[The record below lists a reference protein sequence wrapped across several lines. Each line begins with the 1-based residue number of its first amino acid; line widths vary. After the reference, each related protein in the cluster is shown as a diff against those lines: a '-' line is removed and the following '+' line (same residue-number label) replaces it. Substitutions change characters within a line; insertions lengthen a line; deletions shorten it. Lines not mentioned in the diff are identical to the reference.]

1 MVSVAFHGTLVK
13 ALVERVNPLSVGWRK
28 ACGSVAGMRVE
39 RLPER
44 FPNAFGGTV
53 SEEYRGRHHSP
64 TLTMSHFLTVNEA
77 AKLTGKSPSSIRR
90 ILYPILKS
98 DKHPDR
104 QHIEPT
110 VAVAK
115 SLRVKGENF
124 AWKISEELLRREI
137 PEGAEKA
144 KAEPKFGSVG
154 GDQSPVIIEMLRK
167 ELDIKNRQIE
177 TQNDLLKGLT
187 ERLREGNILMG
198 SLQQQLALT
207 DGSSRN
213 KSDAVDAEST
223 TTEKPKPGSDVPTE
237 TPQKTH
243 WLFRKIF

>member
-1 MVSVAFHGTLVK
+1 M
-13 ALVERVNPLSVGWRK
+13 P
-28 ACGSVAGMRVE
+28 
-39 RLPER
+39 
-44 FPNAFGGTV
+44 
-53 SEEYRGRHHSP
+53 
-64 TLTMSHFLTVNEA
+64 HFLTVKEA

-90 ILYPILKS
+90 ILYPILKR

-104 QHIEPT
+104 SHIEPD
-110 VAVAK
+110 VATAK
-115 SLRVKGENF
+115 TLRVKGENF
-124 AWKISEELLRREI
+124 AWKVSEELLRREI
-137 PEGAEKA
+137 PEGEEKA
-144 KAEPKFGSVG
+144 KVEPKFGPVG

-213 KSDAVDAEST
+213 KSEAIEAEST
-223 TTEKPKPGSDVPTE
+223 TTKSESRKERSVAATESAEKTNPK
-237 TPQKTH
+237 KTH